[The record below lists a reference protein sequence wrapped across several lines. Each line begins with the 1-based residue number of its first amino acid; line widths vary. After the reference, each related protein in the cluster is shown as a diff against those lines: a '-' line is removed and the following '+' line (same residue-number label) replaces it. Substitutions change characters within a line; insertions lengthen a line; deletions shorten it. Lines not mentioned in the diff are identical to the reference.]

1 LNHLSSASVLSGVCE
16 IDCREEPPILSPLSA
31 CLSEEKSTSSSELS
45 YSYLYYF
52 FSPFEKRKSYS
63 DSYPP
68 KNYGSIA
75 C

>member
-1 LNHLSSASVLSGVCE
+1 LSSASVLSGVCE
-16 IDCREEPPILSPLSA
+16 IDCKEGPPPILSPLNA
-31 CLSEEKSTSSSELS
+31 CLREEKSTSSSELS

-52 FSPFEKRKSYS
+52 FYPLANRKSYS
-63 DSYPP
+63 ESSPP